1 MISFKQYFYINER
14 YSDKPIDREDVL
26 NIVDDEIDGLRD
38 LIDKLEKDLDDDIDD
53 EVKQQV
59 QAELKELMTKELKT
73 QVQHYMKE
81 ILPGLVSAGEIDFRP
96 QDDGQYDVSAEDEGA
111 GGDEI
116 WTAGLTSGG
125 YINVIDATTGQTVA
139 RFAPRGQLVTDPN
152 VAGNLVTFTIKDSTT
167 GFRVGQVHELPSG
180 RLVNT
185 FRAGKPGE
193 EGVMPEL
200 RFRPGKEWA
209 TAAEKELGFVRDKEG
224 AGRSIGAKKSGV
236 ESTYGR
242 VERTPP
248 PRGDSEDM
256 EDRIRDMER
265 KAAVRKTVEIQDA

>member
-1 MISFKQYFYINER
+1 VISFKQYFYINER

-53 EVKQQV
+53 EVREQV
-59 QAELKELMTKELKT
+59 QAELKELMTKELKA
-73 QVQHYMKE
+73 QVQHYMRD
-81 ILPGLVSAGEIDFRP
+81 ILPDLVSAGEIDFRP
-96 QDDGQYDVSAEDEGA
+96 QDEGQFQVSAEDEGA

-116 WTAGLTSGG
+116 WTAGITEGG
-125 YINVIDATTGQTVA
+125 HINVIDATTGQTVA
-139 RFAPRGQLVTDPN
+139 RFAPRGQLTTDPN
-152 VAGNLVTFTIKDSTT
+152 VSGNLVTFTIKDSET

-185 FRAGKPGE
+185 FRAGKPG
-193 EGVMPEL
+193 GDAALPEL

-209 TAAEKELGFVRDKEG
+209 ASAEKEFGFMRDKGG

-236 ESTYGR
+236 ESTFGR

-248 PRGDSEDM
+248 PRGDIEDM
-256 EDRIRDMER
+256 EDRILDMER
-265 KAAVRKTVEIQDA
+265 KAAARKTVEIQDA